1 MRLIV
6 LTLLYPM
13 ILIKAY
19 SQAKSISSPN
29 ELLRKQYKIALINP
43 GLEVEIPQ
51 FKNTTV
57 NIHFGVGYGGSYPN
71 LTTGFESGVQH
82 LISPFADVQYRF
94 YYSGKRRLRKN
105 KYVNN
110 NTGSFIVC
118 RGLVRGQGFS
128 SSFIRTS
135 DIDFALGI
143 GWGFQRY
150 KRRFGWSFSIM
161 PYYYFDDIGNAGFLP
176 FFPEIN
182 VGYVLSKNK

>member
-13 ILIKAY
+13 ILIKVY
-19 SQAKSISSPN
+19 SQAKSVSSPN

-94 YYSGKRRLRKN
+94 YYSGDRRMRKN

-118 RGLVRGQGFS
+118 RGLVRGQGFFLQFYQNLGYRLCFGDRVGVS
-128 SSFIRTS
+128 TIQKTFRLV
-135 DIDFALGI
+135 FLNNALLL
-143 GWGFQRY
+143 F
-150 KRRFGWSFSIM
+150 
-161 PYYYFDDIGNAGFLP
+161 
-176 FFPEIN
+176 
-182 VGYVLSKNK
+182 